1 MKTPHFVL
9 CLIDACGG
17 SVQGRTLLQKRAFF
31 VGELSSLELDFNAH
45 YYGPFSAQI
54 DSAVS
59 QLKSLGFLD
68 EAPIGFGVARGG
80 FEMKRYDYRITED
93 GREVVEML
101 KEQSSDDYKRISQT
115 LEMIRAAGDPD
126 YVELSIAAKAY
137 FILKEGSRPMSR
149 DELLREAERF
159 DWSIAAGSLDRAVD
173 FLERL
178 KMVSH

>member
-17 SVQGRTLLQKRAFF
+17 SIQGRTLLQKRAFF
-31 VGELSSLELDFNAH
+31 VSELSDLELDFQAH

-54 DSAVS
+54 DSAIS

-68 EAPIGFGVARGG
+68 EAPVGFGVGGG
-80 FEMKRYDYRITED
+80 FEIKRYDYRITQD
-93 GREVVEML
+93 GQEIVEML
-101 KEQSSDDYKRISQT
+101 KEQSSDEYKEIAKAFET
-115 LEMIRAAGDPD
+115 IRAAGNLD

-137 FILKEGSRPMSR
+137 FILKRGSRPMSR
-149 DELLREAERF
+149 NELVREAERF
-159 DWSIAAGSLDRAVD
+159 DWSISTHPLDRAIN

-178 KMVSH
+178 KLVN